1 MQSAEGA
8 LCRRHDAEG
17 EIEYPLHSAMSKRD
31 QNKNGMS
38 LLDYA
43 PLEEINEYYDDHN
56 GLIAIDKENYNHDG
70 LVDLNNNPGFVFV
83 RPQHTHL

>member
-1 MQSAEGA
+1 
-8 LCRRHDAEG
+8 
-17 EIEYPLHSAMSKRD
+17 
-31 QNKNGMS
+31 MS

-56 GLIAIDKENYNHDG
+56 GLIVIDEENYNHDG